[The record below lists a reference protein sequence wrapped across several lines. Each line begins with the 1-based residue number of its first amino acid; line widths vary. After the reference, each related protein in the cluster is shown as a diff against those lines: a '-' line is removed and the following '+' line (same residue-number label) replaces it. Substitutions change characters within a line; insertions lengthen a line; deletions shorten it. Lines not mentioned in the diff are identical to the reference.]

1 MKSMWVYLIMA
12 TLLVIAYTP
21 EVSVGIRTLRGDDP
35 FQIERTRQGLW
46 EQARKY
52 GRSPASDAA
61 GPPDLRGVGPP
72 GQPGG
77 AASSLLPNAAMP
89 SRAYGELHRDT
100 PNARPADDADHGG
113 YEVKRRAV
121 RESVAFHTP
130 TAAFHALSYPPTL
143 PRSCQTPKFGRLAF
157 WHKA

>member
-113 YEVKRRAV
+113 YEVKRRSQKAIKLI
-121 RESVAFHTP
+121 EFP
-130 TAAFHALSYPPTL
+130 IL
-143 PRSCQTPKFGRLAF
+143 GRHQEVGFRA
-157 WHKA
+157 